1 MSTPTLDT
9 TPTPTSPSIPSTPT
23 TAPASSAERPGTTR
37 SRATSPRRRVPRL
50 LGLARAELTLL
61 LRNRM
66 QLFTALLLPLSVPFL
81 YLPLARQG
89 GTPEALASGL
99 GTMFVVAL
107 LFVVYY
113 NLLSSYVARRQDLV
127 LKRLRTGEA
136 SDATVLT
143 ATAVPAL
150 LIAFVMIGVMGAIAT
165 PLLDLPL
172 PAHPAVLVIGLV
184 LGAAVMVPLALATAN
199 ITRTVEAAQVTS
211 LPLMAVLVIGAGA
224 AIPLQMMPDWFGRLA
239 ALVPSAPITAM
250 VRLGWLGIDAEGA
263 ALSTGEVWVQ
273 TAQQTGILLVWLILG
288 ILFVRSHFRW
298 EPRG

>member
-1 MSTPTLDT
+1 MTSATLDPT
-9 TPTPTSPSIPSTPT
+9 RTPAPAP
-23 TAPASSAERPGTTR
+23 APASAPGSGRPA
-37 SRATSPRRRVPRL
+37 ATARVRRRSTPRL

-81 YLPLARQG
+81 YLPLARAG
-89 GTPEALASGL
+89 GTPETLAAGL

-150 LIAFVMIGVMGAIAT
+150 LVAGVMIVAMGSIAT

-172 PAHPAVLVIGLV
+172 PQNPLV
-184 LGAAVMVPLALATAN
+184 LLVGLALGAVVMVPLALVTAN
-199 ITRTVEAAQVTS
+199 FTRTVEAAQITS
-211 LPLMAVLVIGAGA
+211 LPMMAVLIIGAGA
-224 AIPLQMMPDWFGRLA
+224 AIPLGMMPDWFGRLI
-239 ALVPSAPITAM
+239 ALVPSAPIAAM
-250 VRLGWLGIDAEGA
+250 VRLGWLGIDADGA
-263 ALSTGEVWVQ
+263 VVTGTELWTQ
-273 TAQQTGILLVWLILG
+273 TAAQSAILLVWLGLG
-288 ILFVRSHFRW
+288 LWYVRTHLRW

>member
-1 MSTPTLDT
+1 MSTPTLDPAT
-9 TPTPTSPSIPSTPT
+9 TPSTPT
-23 TAPASSAERPGTTR
+23 AQQAATAR
-37 SRATSPRRRVPRL
+37 SRATSPRRAPRL

-66 QLFTALLLPLSVPFL
+66 QLVTALLLPLSVPFL

-89 GTPEALASGL
+89 GTREAMASGL

-136 SDATVLT
+136 SDATVLI

-150 LIAFVMIGVMGAIAT
+150 LIAFVMIGVMGAIAA

-172 PAHPAVLVIGLV
+172 PARPGVLAIGLV

-199 ITRTVEAAQVTS
+199 MTRTVEAAQVTC

-224 AIPLQMMPDWFGRLA
+224 AIPLQMMPDWFGRLV
-239 ALVPSAPITAM
+239 ALVPSAPISAL

-263 ALSTGEVWVQ
+263 ALSTAEVWTQ
-273 TAQQTGILLVWLILG
+273 TTQQTGILLVWLVLG

>member
-1 MSTPTLDT
+1 MNTTALTTSTTQTPQAGRSTP
-9 TPTPTSPSIPSTPT
+9 SAAPSNSAPSGG
-23 TAPASSAERPGTTR
+23 ARNRGGAS
-37 SRATSPRRRVPRL
+37 RL
-50 LGLARAELTLL
+50 WGLARAELTLL

-66 QLFTALLLPLSVPFL
+66 QLFTALLLPLAVPFL
-81 YLPLARQG
+81 YLPLARRG

-136 SDATVLT
+136 SDATVLI

-165 PLLDLPL
+165 PVLGLPL
-172 PAHPAVLVIGLV
+172 PANPAVLVIGLA

-199 ITRTVEAAQVTS
+199 MTRTVEAAQVTA
-211 LPLMAVLVIGAGA
+211 LPAMAVLIVGAGA
-224 AIPLQMMPDWFGRLA
+224 AIPLEMMPDWFARLV

-250 VRLGWLGIDAEGA
+250 TRLGWLGIDADGA
-263 ALSTGEVWVQ
+263 ALSTGEVWAQ
-273 TAQQTGILLVWLILG
+273 TAQQSGILLVWLVIG
-288 ILFVRSHFRW
+288 ILFVRSYFRW